1 MTDPSVV
8 HVVGVTAVWIIFL
21 SALRFIAV
29 SLHGLRPV
37 LHSIRRMTRARKA
50 TWADR
55 RRWFGAS
62 LDAQYANLIIALTT
76 RWSGVLLFGGMTL
89 IGLGLS
95 FGSVGDVVQ
104 LVARLPDRW
113 NAFDRSMDFAGA
125 IALSLGMSAVHAA
138 VTRKRSLSIYVS
150 IAFALMGLG
159 IGIVTA
165 VRP

>member
-1 MTDPSVV
+1 MTEPSII

-29 SLHGLRPV
+29 SGHGLKPV
-37 LHSIRRMTRARKA
+37 LLCLKRVARSRNA

-55 RRWFGAS
+55 RRWFGQS
-62 LDAQYANLIIALTT
+62 LDARYADLIIALTT
-76 RWSGVLLFGGMTL
+76 PWSGLLLFGGMTL

-113 NAFDRSMDFAGA
+113 SAFDRSMDFAGA

-138 VTRKRSLSIYVS
+138 VTRKRSLSVYVS
-150 IAFALMGLG
+150 IGFAVMGLG
-159 IGIVTA
+159 IGVVTA